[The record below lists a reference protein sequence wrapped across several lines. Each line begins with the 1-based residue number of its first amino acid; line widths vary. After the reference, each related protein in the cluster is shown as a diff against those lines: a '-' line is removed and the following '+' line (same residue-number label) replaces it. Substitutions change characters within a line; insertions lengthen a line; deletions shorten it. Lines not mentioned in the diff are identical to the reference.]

1 MKGEGRTDY
10 RPLSEC
16 VGRPRGKRGYMA
28 KRMAP
33 SEVEGVESREPIEPA
48 LARGST
54 LPMPAVARAVA
65 VAGRKTPSY
74 RPTQWALANRA
85 LDIADEVTRGRADWV
100 QRFFTYSFI
109 GGSAALVNLAIF
121 YVMYEVALPPMDHGA
136 AWQHA
141 ARWLVA
147 FAVAAELSIFA
158 NFIPNDYFTFRHLPG
173 HRRSWLARAAR
184 FNLTCLAG
192 TLLTL
197 ALSGALHFVGV
208 NALLGQ
214 ATAIALVFL
223 FNFAF
228 HHIFTYRHVAH

>member
-1 MKGEGRTDY
+1 
-10 RPLSEC
+10 
-16 VGRPRGKRGYMA
+16 MA
-28 KRMAP
+28 KQIVRDETDVDNPAMADPSDGALAADGAPRAGRVAP
-33 SEVEGVESREPIEPA
+33 S
-48 LARGST
+48 
-54 LPMPAVARAVA
+54 
-65 VAGRKTPSY
+65 Y
-74 RPTQWALANRA
+74 QPTRWALVNRA
-85 LDIADEVTRGRADWV
+85 LDATDALTGGRAEWA
-100 QRFFTYSFI
+100 QRFVTYGLI

-121 YVMYEVALPPMDHGA
+121 AAVYYRAPLPFRDA
-136 AWQHA
+136 IAWQHFA
-141 ARWLVA
+141 HWLVA